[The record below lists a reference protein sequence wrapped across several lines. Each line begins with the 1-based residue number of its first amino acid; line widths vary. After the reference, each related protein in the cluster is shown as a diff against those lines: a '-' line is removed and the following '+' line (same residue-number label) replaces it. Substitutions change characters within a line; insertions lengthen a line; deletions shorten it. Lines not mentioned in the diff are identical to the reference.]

1 MVEFDTQQ
9 ELLIIDLE
17 THLLRKQ
24 NACHSH
30 NPTVISSEAGEE
42 EDLIP
47 LQCYN
52 FGQPGYL
59 SFSPNLITDPAYCS
73 QDSYWLY
80 TARTQEQTLP
90 LGMQIGVDSLNKQV
104 RWGSIAEGQ

>member
-80 TARTQEQTLP
+80 TARTLEQTLP